1 MKAPTVLLPAL
12 LALVGTTAHAATPG
26 VTKDEIVLGQS
37 AAFSGPAQEL
47 GKSMREGALAYFD
60 EINRRGGVH
69 GRKIRL
75 ISLDDGYEPDRAAP
89 NTHRLIEQEKVFAL
103 FGYVGT
109 PTSYAVIPIASQ
121 AKVPYFGAFT
131 GAEGLRSPFNR
142 YIFNVRAS
150 YFDETER
157 LVDWMVSEGKPR
169 IAVFYQD
176 DAYGKAGLDG
186 VKRAM
191 ERRGLPIVALGTV
204 KRNTVEV
211 ADAIKTIAKADPD
224 AVIMISAYKSCAA
237 FIKDMNRAGT
247 RADFLNVSFVGSK
260 ALADE
265 LGAEGHGVIISQ
277 VVPYPL
283 DPNSGVAM
291 ELRTLFL
298 QQSPTSKPSFNNLE
312 GYIAAKA
319 FVEGLNRAGPDL
331 TREGFIRALETFQN
345 VDLGGFRLS
354 FSPTNHNGSN
364 FVGLTVVLGG
374 SGSFLPLE
382 SSFNQAG
389 LRQHSIGSR
398 AGSGVAAAA
407 DARTRRVSSTDDPT
421 KLPAATRPAGR

>member
-1 MKAPTVLLPAL
+1 MKTLLQFGLAL
-12 LALVGTTAHAATPG
+12 LAAAPAATPTATPG
-26 VTKDEIVLGQS
+26 VSQDEIVLGQS

-47 GKSMREGALAYFD
+47 GKAMREGALAYF
-60 EINRRGGVH
+60 EEVNRRGGVH

-75 ISLDDGYEPDRAAP
+75 ISLDDGYEPDRAVP
-89 NTHRLIEQEKVFAL
+89 NTQRLIEQDRVFAL

-109 PTSYAVIPIASQ
+109 PTAYAVIPFVTQ
-121 AKVPYFGAFT
+121 AKVPFFGAFT

-157 LVDWMVSEGKPR
+157 LVDWMVSAGKPR

-176 DAYGKAGLDG
+176 DSYGRAGLEG
-186 VKRAM
+186 VQRAM
-191 ERRGLPIVALGTV
+191 QRRGLPIVALGTV

-211 ADAIKTIAKADPD
+211 ADAVRAIAKADPD

-247 RADFLNVSFVGSK
+247 RAEFLNVSFVGSK
-260 ALADE
+260 ALAEE
-265 LGAEGHGVIISQ
+265 LGAEGHGVIVSQ

-283 DPNSGVAM
+283 DPSSSVAM
-291 ELRTLFL
+291 ELRTLL
-298 QQSPTSKPSFNNLE
+298 PRHAPGAKPSFNNLE
-312 GYIAAKA
+312 GFIAAKA
-319 FVEGLNRAGPDL
+319 LVEGLNRAGPQL
-331 TREGFIRALETFQN
+331 TREGLVRALETFQDL
-345 VDLGGFRLS
+345 DLGGFRLT
-354 FSPTNHNGSN
+354 FTPTNHNGSS

-389 LRQHSIGSR
+389 LRQRATGSR
-398 AGSGVAAAA
+398 AGSGIAAG
-407 DARTRRVSSTDDPT
+407 DDRTRRVSAPQDAARA
-421 KLPAATRPAGR
+421 PAATRAVGR

>member
-1 MKAPTVLLPAL
+1 MKTLFRFGLAL
-12 LALVGTTAHAATPG
+12 LAAAPPAAPAATPG
-26 VTKDEIVLGQS
+26 VSQDEIVLGQS

-47 GKSMREGALAYFD
+47 GKAMREGALAYLD
-60 EINRRGGVH
+60 EVNRRGGVH

-75 ISLDDGYEPDRAAP
+75 VSLDDGYEPDRAVP
-89 NTHRLIEQEKVFAL
+89 NTQRLIEQEKVFAL

-109 PTSYAVIPIASQ
+109 PTAYAVIPLVTQ
-121 AKVPYFGAFT
+121 AKVPFFGAFT
-131 GAEGLRSPFNR
+131 GAEGLRSPLNR

-157 LVDWMVSEGKPR
+157 LVDWMVNEGKPR

-176 DAYGKAGLDG
+176 DSYGRAGLQG
-186 VKRAM
+186 VQRAM
-191 ERRGLPIVALGTV
+191 QHRGLPIVALGTV

-211 ADAIKTIAKADPD
+211 ADAVRAIANADPD

-247 RADFLNVSFVGSK
+247 RAEFLNVSFVGSK
-260 ALADE
+260 ALAEE
-265 LGAEGHGVIISQ
+265 LGAEGHGVIVSQ

-283 DPNSGVAM
+283 DPSSSVAM
-291 ELRTLFL
+291 ELRTLL
-298 QQSPTSKPSFNNLE
+298 PQHAPGAKPSFNNLE
-312 GYIAAKA
+312 GFIAAKA
-319 FVEGLNRAGPDL
+319 LVEGLNRAGPEL
-331 TREGFIRALETFQN
+331 TREGLVRALETFQD
-345 VDLGGFRLS
+345 VDLGGFRLT
-354 FSPTNHNGSN
+354 FSPTNHNGSS

-389 LRQHSIGSR
+389 LRQRATGSR
-398 AGSGVAAAA
+398 AASGVTTAS
-407 DARTRRVSSTDDPT
+407 DDRTRRVSAPQDATQS
-421 KLPAATRPAGR
+421 PAATRAVGR